1 MLLRTKF
8 KHLPCT
14 KSIRY
19 ISHLSRKP
27 RHRNSIP
34 LSQQQDPHA
43 LLKEDPVEILSN
55 LWIKTFSQPQNL
67 FTNITGFLSK
77 LDLWVLAYQRTY
89 AHFTGSFP
97 PRNALHSHVL
107 SDLSS
112 LRNTVIHGKFLW
124 NAKTHQLIRG
134 PNEKPITEQLSR
146 RQLHNILT
154 SKTPPFQDTV
164 VQQVLLMILEPI
176 FEPRFSSKSHAF
188 RPGRNPHTVVRTI
201 RSNFAGYLWF
211 LKGDISEVFDDVD
224 VNVVMGSLEKAVK
237 DKKVLNLIKS
247 GLRAPVR
254 SRLGEEEDE
263 EEKNSKK
270 RKQGRTK
277 KRILNE
283 NDRKPDPYWL
293 RTFFDFAP
301 QEAAKIPNYG
311 CCGILSPLLANV
323 FLSELDHMMEQK
335 IVEFFRPCER
345 DAIWK
350 YSMDDGCHNPAWP
363 EFVPSSGKEKTRK
376 MDFIRFGGHFLVG
389 IRGPRQDAVE
399 MRKEIIE
406 FCERIFGV
414 RLDNSKIEVE
424 HISRGIQFLDHII
437 CRRVIYPTL
446 RYTASGGNIVS
457 EKGIGTLL
465 SVAASLQQCIRQFR
479 KLKLVK
485 GDRDPEPLPCT
496 PMLYSG
502 QAHTN
507 SQMNKFLETM
517 AEWFRYADNRRKVV
531 GFCAYVVRSSL
542 AKLYAARYR
551 LKSRAKVYK
560 IASRDLSRPLREHTN
575 NSAPEYSD
583 LLRMGLVDAIEG
595 VQFSRTS
602 SIPSCDYTPFP
613 RNWIPDHEKV
623 LCEYINLQDP
633 KFFCQ
638 LHKSVKQH
646 GICLPQDEI
655 SDIVWEYKTLGVRSL
670 SQRLCGDKGME
681 NASQEVMAAS

>member
-1 MLLRTKF
+1 MSVRTKM
-8 KHLPCT
+8 KQLPGT
-14 KSIRY
+14 KSVRY
-19 ISHLSRKP
+19 PWQQRRQISQNPES
-27 RHRNSIP
+27 
-34 LSQQQDPHA
+34 
-43 LLKEDPVEILSN
+43 LLKEDPLEILSN
-55 LWIKTFSQPQNL
+55 LWIKTFSQPQNPFANL
-67 FTNITGFLSK
+67 IGFLSK

-89 AHFTGSFP
+89 AHLTGSFP

-107 SDLSS
+107 SDLLS
-112 LRNTVIHGKFLW
+112 LRNTVIRGKFLW
-124 NAKTHQLIRG
+124 NTKTHQLIRG
-134 PNEKPITEQLSR
+134 PNEKPITQHHLSR
-146 RQLHNILT
+146 RQLQSILT
-154 SKTPPFQDTV
+154 SETPPFQDIL
-164 VQQVLLMILEPI
+164 VQQVLLMIFEPI

-188 RPGRNPHTVVRTI
+188 RPGRNPHTVIRTI

-211 LKGDISEVFDDVD
+211 LKCDISEVLDNVD
-224 VNVVMGSLEKAVK
+224 VNVVVASLEKAIK

-247 GLRAPVR
+247 GLRAPAN
-254 SRLGEEEDE
+254 SRLGEEDE
-263 EEKNSKK
+263 EDSKK
-270 RKQGRTK
+270 KKKGRTK

-283 NDRKPDPYWL
+283 NERKPDPYWL

-323 FLSELDHMMEQK
+323 CLIELDHMMEQK

-345 DAIWK
+345 DTIWK

-406 FCERIFGV
+406 FCERTFGV

-457 EKGIGTLL
+457 EKGVGTLL
-465 SVAASLQQCIRQFR
+465 SVSASLQQCIRQFR

-485 GDRDPEPLPCT
+485 GDKDPEPLPCT

-517 AEWFRYADNRRKVV
+517 ADWFRYADNRRKVI

-595 VQFSRTS
+595 VQFSRMS

-623 LCEYINLQDP
+623 LHEYINLQEP
-633 KFFCQ
+633 KFFYQ
-638 LHKSVKQH
+638 LHKQH
-646 GICLPQDEI
+646 RICLPQDEI
-655 SDIVWEYKTLGVRSL
+655 SHIVWQYKTLGVRR
-670 SQRLCGDKGME
+670 RLCGDKGIE
-681 NASQEVMAAS
+681 NASEKVIMNVT

>member
-1 MLLRTKF
+1 MSVRTKI
-8 KHLPCT
+8 KHLGCT
-14 KSIRY
+14 KSIRC
-19 ISHLSRKP
+19 ISHLSRHP
-27 RHRNSIP
+27 E
-34 LSQQQDPHA
+34 DPHS
-43 LLKEDPVEILSN
+43 LLKEDPLEILSN
-55 LWIKTFSQPQNL
+55 LWIKTFSEPQKP
-67 FTNITGFLSK
+67 FTNLTGFLSK

-89 AHFTGSFP
+89 AHLTGSFP

-107 SDLSS
+107 SDLLA
-112 LRNTVIHGKFLW
+112 LRNTVIRGKFLW
-124 NAKTHQLIRG
+124 NTKTHQLIRG

-146 RQLHNILT
+146 RQLQSILT
-154 SKTPPFQDTV
+154 SKTPPFQDIV
-164 VQQVLLMILEPI
+164 VQQVLLMIFEPI

-188 RPGRNPHTVVRTI
+188 RPGRNPHTVIRTI

-211 LKGDISEVFDDVD
+211 LKGDISELFDNVDVD
-224 VNVVMGSLEKAVK
+224 VVMASLEKATK

-247 GLRAPVR
+247 GLKAPL
-254 SRLGEEEDE
+254 LGEEGEEEE
-263 EEKNSKK
+263 EEKDSRK
-270 RKQGRTK
+270 RKKGRTK

-283 NDRKPDPYWL
+283 NERKPDPYWL
-293 RTFFDFAP
+293 RTFFHFAP

-311 CCGILSPLLANV
+311 CCGILSPLLVNV
-323 FLSELDHMMEQK
+323 CLNEFDHMMEQK

-345 DAIWK
+345 DTIWK

-363 EFVPSSGKEKTRK
+363 EFVPSSGKEKSRK

-406 FCERIFGV
+406 FCERTFGV

-446 RYTASGGNIVS
+446 RYTASGGNVVS
-457 EKGIGTLL
+457 EKGVGTLL
-465 SVAASLQQCIRQFR
+465 SVSASLQQCIRQFR

-485 GDRDPEPLPCT
+485 GDKDPEPLPCT

-507 SQMNKFLETM
+507 SQMNKFLETV
-517 AEWFRYADNRRKVV
+517 ADWFRYADNRRKVV

-560 IASRDLSRPLREHTN
+560 IASRDLSCPLREHTS

-595 VQFSRTS
+595 VQFSRMS

-623 LCEYINLQDP
+623 LHEYINLQNP

-638 LHKSVKQH
+638 LHKQH

-655 SDIVWEYKTLGVRSL
+655 SHIVWEYKTLGVR
-670 SQRLCGDKGME
+670 RR
-681 NASQEVMAAS
+681 

>member
-1 MLLRTKF
+1 MAVRRKMACAKTIRRLR
-8 KHLPCT
+8 HQP
-14 KSIRY
+14 R
-19 ISHLSRKP
+19 RKDDTD
-27 RHRNSIP
+27 SLVKDDP
-34 LSQQQDPHA
+34 L
-43 LLKEDPVEILSN
+43 EILSN
-55 LWIKTFSQPQNL
+55 LWIKSFSQPQKP
-67 FTNITGFLSK
+67 FTNLTGFLSK

-89 AHFTGSFP
+89 AHLTGSFP
-97 PRNALHSHVL
+97 PRNAIQAHVL
-107 SDLSS
+107 SDLLS
-112 LRNTVIHGKFLW
+112 LRNAVIHGKFLW
-124 NAKTHQLIRG
+124 HTKIHQYIRG

-146 RQLHNILT
+146 NQLQSILS
-154 SKTPPFQDTV
+154 SKTLPFQDVV
-164 VQQVLLMILEPI
+164 VQQALLMIVEPI

-188 RPGRNPHTVVRTI
+188 RPGRNPHTVIRTI

-211 LKGDISEVFDDVD
+211 LKGDITEVFHNVDVD
-224 VNVVMGSLEKAVK
+224 VVMASLEKAIK

-247 GLRAPVR
+247 GLNARR
-254 SRLGEEEDE
+254 CGEEGEEQEED
-263 EEKNSKK
+263 SRK
-270 RKQGRTK
+270 RKKGRTK

-283 NDRKPDPYWL
+283 NEPKPDPYWL
-293 RTFFDFAP
+293 RTFFEFAP
-301 QEAAKIPNYG
+301 QEASKIPSYG
-311 CCGILSPLLANV
+311 GCGILSPLLANV
-323 FLSELDHMMEQK
+323 CLNELDHMMEQK

-345 DAIWK
+345 DTIWK
-350 YSMDDGCHNPAWP
+350 YSMDDACHNPAWP

-414 RLDNSKIEVE
+414 RLDNSKIEIE

-465 SVAASLQQCIRQFR
+465 SVSASLQQCIHQFR

-485 GDRDPEPLPCT
+485 GDKDPEPLPCT

-517 AEWFRYADNRRKVV
+517 ADWFRYADNRRKVV

-560 IASRDLSRPLREHTN
+560 IASRDLSSPLREHTN

-595 VQFSRTS
+595 VRFSHMS

-623 LCEYINLQDP
+623 LHEYINLQDP

-646 GICLPQDEI
+646 GMCFPQDEI
-655 SDIVWEYKTLGVRSL
+655 SHIVWQYKTLGVRSL
-670 SQRLCGDKGME
+670 SQRLCDDKRME
-681 NASQEVMAAS
+681 NAYDKVMVASS